1 MRQMT
6 LPLALFTHVVAA
18 CAPEVAPRTSA
29 AIAATESRFDPLA
42 IFDGTTH
49 RAWRPRDRGEAI
61 ALARRLIGA
70 GHAVDLGLMQV
81 NSRNLPVLGL
91 TVGEAF
97 DPCANIR
104 AGGAI
109 LTADYIAAARTRGE
123 GQAALRA
130 ALSAYN
136 TGSVVRGFR
145 NGYVARVVA
154 AARYVVP
161 EIAVSP
167 APTGQP
173 AGQARGLKADR
184 WLKADRGLKAHT
196 VPHRATPEKPASPGW
211 QVFGAAAG
219 AAAASSSWNV
229 FPQSVGPGRLPG
241 PSTPANPSNGGP
253 QHE

>member
-6 LPLALFTHVVAA
+6 LPLALFTHVAVA

-42 IFDGTTH
+42 IFDSTTG

-61 ALARRLIGA
+61 ALARHLIGA

-91 TVGEAF
+91 TVGEVL

-167 APTGQP
+167 APTGQ
-173 AGQARGLKADR
+173 ARGLKAH
-184 WLKADRGLKAHT
+184 A
-196 VPHRATPEKPASPGW
+196 VPHRAMRERYASPGW

-219 AAAASSSWNV
+219 TAAASSSWNV
-229 FPQSVGPGRLPG
+229 FPQSVGPGRLLG
-241 PSTPANPSNGGP
+241 PSTPANPSNRGA

>member
-1 MRQMT
+1 MI
-6 LPLALFTHVVAA
+6 LPLALVTQLADM

-29 AIAATESRFDPLA
+29 AVAATESRFDPLA
-42 IFDGTTH
+42 IFDNTTH
-49 RAWRPRDRGEAI
+49 RAWRSRGQNEAL
-61 ALARRLIGA
+61 ALARHLIGA
-70 GHAVDLGLMQV
+70 GHLLDLGLMQV

-91 TVGEAF
+91 TVGEVL
-97 DPCANIR
+97 DPCTNIR

-167 APTGQP
+167 AATGQP
-173 AGQARGLKADR
+173 SGQPADQARG
-184 WLKADRGLKAHT
+184 LKADRGLKAHA
-196 VPHRATPEKPASPGW
+196 VPHRAKRERDASPGW
-211 QVFGAAAG
+211 QVFGVAAGTAAAP
-219 AAAASSSWNV
+219 SSWDV

-241 PSTPANPSNGGP
+241 PSTPATPSNRGP

>member
-6 LPLALFTHVVAA
+6 LPLALFTHVAVA

-42 IFDGTTH
+42 IFDNTTH

-61 ALARRLIGA
+61 ALARHLIGA

-91 TVGEAF
+91 TVGEAL
-97 DPCANIR
+97 DPCTNIR

-136 TGSVVRGFR
+136 TGSAVRGFR

-173 AGQARGLKADR
+173 LGQPAGQARG
-184 WLKADRGLKAHT
+184 LKADRGLKAHT
-196 VPHRATPEKPASPGW
+196 VPHRAMRERYVSPGW

-219 AAAASSSWNV
+219 TAAASSSWNV

-241 PSTPANPSNGGP
+241 PSTPANPSSRGP

>member
-1 MRQMT
+1 ML
-6 LPLALFTHVVAA
+6 LPMALVTQLAGM
-18 CAPEVAPRTSA
+18 CDPEVAPRTST
-29 AIAATESRFDPLA
+29 AIAAAESRFDPLA
-42 IFDGTTH
+42 IFDSTTH
-49 RAWRPRDRGEAI
+49 RAWRARDRGEAI

-97 DPCANIR
+97 DPCTNIR

-136 TGSVVRGFR
+136 TGSAVRGFR

-167 APTGQP
+167 APT
-173 AGQARGLKADR
+173 
-184 WLKADRGLKAHT
+184 
-196 VPHRATPEKPASPGW
+196 VPHRAMREKQASPGW

-219 AAAASSSWNV
+219 TAAAPSSWDV
-229 FPQSVGPGRLPG
+229 FPQSAGPGRLPG
-241 PSTPANPSNGGP
+241 SSTPANPSNRGP